1 MLGSLYSGIS
11 GLNASSAA
19 MSVIGDN
26 IANVSTTGFKSA
38 SMSFSSMFSR
48 SLGEASSN
56 TSGSGVQVA
65 GITENWTSGSF
76 ENTGNGTDLAISG
89 KGLFVV
95 TNDNG
100 EQFYTRAGNFNFN
113 ADGDLVNPDGL
124 LVQGYAINDGGGLGA
139 LSSINIAGDNT
150 YRNEATAE
158 ITIGLNLDSSSEV
171 GETYET
177 TITINDSLGND
188 IPLTLEFVKIEGL
201 NAWAAT
207 SSVPSGTGIADVG
220 ALSAAASASA
230 SAVAT
235 AVNAVGVTTPEEAYD
250 AAELAYTTMVTDNE
264 TTPGTHTSEEIYAAY
279 AVFNAVRTSVAN
291 GDAVGDVQL
300 AATNAALEANL
311 DFFTLDF
318 DSTGSLTNNLDQLI
332 DLTLSNGAIAD
343 QPITLDLVDNNGAS
357 NGDVTGFPSA
367 TMMSSQS
374 QDGYPAGILQSVSV
388 DEQGFVT
395 GSYSNGQRINLYRL
409 VLADFPSYQ
418 GLSKIGNNLYTA
430 SRASGQASISVVGE
444 GRLGGLT
451 ASALELSNVDLATEF
466 VKMITTQRAYQAN
479 SRVISTSDDLL
490 TELINIKR

>member
-19 MSVIGDN
+19 MAVIGDN
-26 IANVSTTGFKSA
+26 IANVSTTGFKSS
-38 SMSFSSMFSR
+38 SMSFSSMFSQ
-48 SLGEASSN
+48 SLGEATAN
-56 TSGSGVQVA
+56 TAGAGVQVA
-65 GITENWTSGSF
+65 SITENWTSGSF

-95 TNDNG
+95 INDAG

-113 ADGDLVNPDGL
+113 ADGDLINPDGL

-150 YRNEATAE
+150 YRNQPTSE
-158 ITIGLNLDSSSEV
+158 ITIGLNLDSSSNV

-201 NAWAAT
+201 NAWATT
-207 SSVPSGTGIADVG
+207 SAIPSGTGSASVG
-220 ALSAAASASA
+220 VSAAATAA
-230 SAVAT
+230 ANTVNGVVAALVAPST
-235 AVNAVGVTTPEEAYD
+235 AAD
-250 AAELAYTTMVTDNE
+250 AADAAYAEYEDMVNDNIA
-264 TTPGTHTSEEIYAAY
+264 TPGTWSSEEIYAAY
-279 AVFNAVRTSVAN
+279 SVY
-291 GDAVGDVQL
+291 DAALDASTLTGATLADVQT
-300 AATNAALEANL
+300 AAADAAANL
-311 DFFTLDF
+311 DFFTLNF
-318 DSTGSLTNNLDQLI
+318 DETGSLTNTTDQDI
-332 DLTLSNGAIAD
+332 DLTLTNGAVAS
-343 QPITLDLVDNNGAS
+343 QSITLDLVDGTNTS
-357 NGDVTGFPSA
+357 NGNLTGFPSA

-388 DEQGFVT
+388 DELGYVT

-418 GLSKIGNNLYTA
+418 GLSKVGNNLYTA
-430 SRASGQASISVVGE
+430 SRASGQASIAVVGE

-451 ASALELSNVDLATEF
+451 ASALELSNVDLAAEF

-479 SRVISTSDDLL
+479 SRVISTSDELL

>member
-26 IANVSTTGFKSA
+26 IANVSTTGFKSS
-38 SMSFSSMFSR
+38 SMSFSSMFSQ
-48 SLGEASSN
+48 SLGEATAN
-56 TSGSGVQVA
+56 AAGSGVQVA
-65 GITENWTSGSF
+65 SITENWTSGSF

-95 TNDNG
+95 ENDNG
-100 EQFYTRAGNFNFN
+100 EQFYTRAGNFSFN
-113 ADGDLVNPDGL
+113 SDGDLVNPDGL
-124 LVQGYAINDGGGLGA
+124 LVQGYQINDGGGLGA
-139 LSSINIAGDNT
+139 LSNINIAGDNT
-150 YRNEATAE
+150 YRNEATE
-158 ITIGLNLDSSSEV
+158 NITIGLNLDSSSDV

-188 IPLTLEFVKIEGL
+188 IPLTMEFIKIEGY

-207 SSVPSGTGIADVG
+207 SAIPTGTGSANFGLSVDAQTAAQDV
-220 ALSAAASASA
+220 LD
-230 SAVAT
+230 
-235 AVNAVGVTTPEEAYD
+235 AVNAVTDTDPASASIAAAQAEYD
-250 AAELAYTTMVTDNE
+250 AMIAANAA
-264 TTPGTHTSEEIYAAY
+264 TPGTYSSEEIYAAY
-279 AVFNAVRTSVAN
+279 AVLDAVRT
-291 GDAVGDVQL
+291 
-300 AATNAALEANL
+300 AALDPANTTAADIEAAVVNVVNDL
-311 DFFTLDF
+311 DFFTLEF
-318 DSTGSLTNNLDQLI
+318 DSTGTLTNTADQTI
-332 DLTLSNGAIAD
+332 ALTLTNGAIAS
-343 QPITLDLVDNNGAS
+343 QPITLDLVDGTNTS
-357 NGDVTGFPSA
+357 NGNVTGFPSE

-388 DEQGFVT
+388 DELGYVT
-395 GSYSNGQRINLYRL
+395 GSYSNGQKINLYRL

-430 SRASGQASISVVGE
+430 SRASGQASIAVVGE

-451 ASALELSNVDLATEF
+451 ASALELSNVDLAAEF

-479 SRVISTSDDLL
+479 SRVISTSDELL